1 MATPLTE
8 LRLLNNI
15 DLDTTYNNTFSRA
28 LFGNLAGQIS
38 FFSGK
43 TVYSFTNL
51 TFQRKERTIKV
62 KRAYEDIEPLS
73 YGMFKNGTSGKW
85 YFFFITD
92 YMYVSENVTEIK
104 IEIDVEQTYL
114 FDVTIAD
121 SFVEREHVESD
132 DIGEH
137 LIDENLSTG
146 EYTIR
151 ATDTFLDLNPQSV
164 VIASTYDPIA
174 GLDSFGTIQT
184 GIYQGAALFA
194 FDRTDVVGLDNFLQL
209 LTTAAK
215 EESIVSIFMMPTNLL
230 PSYTSGDKIDVPNA
244 QVLYFNYPKNT
255 SDIDGYIPKNNKLF
269 TYPYNVLYVSNHN
282 GSFATYRYEFSDASQ
297 MEFQA
302 TGNVAPSPIVSL
314 IPRSYKGAVVN
325 FDEIFR
331 LADYPLCSWTTDAF
345 KGYLA
350 QNAVSAPL
358 SIASSGL
365 AAAGTLGGIGAAAG
379 ATAVGTVAAPIA
391 VGAAVI
397 GIASTIGNFVEASL
411 QSNQL
416 KGSISGGSNTAIGI
430 QTFAFYPKTIRAE
443 QARVIDDFFT
453 KYGYKVNQ
461 VKTPNIT
468 SRTRHNY
475 LKVQDCILK
484 GNVPRE
490 ALSVM
495 IQNRTK
501 GITFWHVNDIGN
513 YTPTN
518 GFA

>member
-15 DLDTTYNNTFSRA
+15 DLDTTYNNTFSKA
-28 LFGNLAGQIS
+28 LFGDLAGQIS

-51 TFQRKERTIKV
+51 TFQRKEKTIKV
-62 KRAYEDIEPLS
+62 KRSYEDIEPLS

-92 YMYVSENVTEIK
+92 YMYLSENVTEIK
-104 IEIDVEQTYL
+104 IVIDVEQTYL
-114 FDVTIAD
+114 FDTSLGD
-121 SFVEREHVESD
+121 CFVEREHVESD

-151 ATDTFLDLNPQSV
+151 ATDTFLDLNPQSIV
-164 VIASTYDPIA
+164 VATTYDPIA
-174 GLDSFGTIQT
+174 GADVVGDIQT
-184 GIYQGAALFA
+184 GIYQGAAFFA
-194 FDRTDVVGLDNFLQL
+194 FDRSDVVNLNIFLLDL
-209 LTTAAK
+209 TAAAK
-215 EESIVSIFMMPTNLL
+215 ADSIVSIFMIPTNLL
-230 PSYTSGDKIDVPNA
+230 PSYTSGDKINAPNA
-244 QVLYFNYPKNT
+244 QVLYFNYNKNT
-255 SDIDGYIPKNNKLF
+255 SDLDGYVPKNNKLF

-282 GSFATYRYEFSDASQ
+282 GSFAIYRYEFSDAAQ

-302 TGNVAPSPIVSL
+302 VGNIAPSPIVSL
-314 IPRSYKGAVVN
+314 VPRNYKGAVVN

-345 KGYLA
+345 LGYLS

-365 AAAGTLGGIGAAAG
+365 AAVRTLGGIGAAAS
-379 ATAVGTVAAPIA
+379 ATAVGTVA
-391 VGAAVI
+391 GGSAVI

-443 QARVIDDFFT
+443 QARVIDDFLT

-484 GNVPRE
+484 GNIPRE
-490 ALSVM
+490 ALSIM

-513 YTPTN
+513 YTPSN